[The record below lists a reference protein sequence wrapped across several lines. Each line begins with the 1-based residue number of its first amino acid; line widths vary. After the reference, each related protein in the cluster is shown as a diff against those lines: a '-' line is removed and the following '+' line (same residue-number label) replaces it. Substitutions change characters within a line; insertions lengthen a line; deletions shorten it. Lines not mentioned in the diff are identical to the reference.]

1 VLIRNARVRLLR
13 IDESAVHVER
23 SAIGGRDGGLMVDD
37 ARVSITASRIEAP
50 VAIRARGARLDVA
63 GSRIL
68 GSEAALAVTVE
79 SQALFSLSELTS
91 PHRSGRMHGL
101 WQVQP
106 GEPL

>member
-1 VLIRNARVRLLR
+1 VIEHSV
-13 IDESAVHVER
+13 
-23 SAIGGRDGGLMVDD
+23 IGGRDGGLVVDD

-50 VAIRARGARLDVA
+50 VAIRALDARLDIA
-63 GSRIL
+63 GSRII
-68 GSEAALAVTVE
+68 GSEAAIEATQE

-101 WQVQP
+101 WRVQP